1 MSPEGEEEDLLE
13 FLEAGLISPER
24 MRVVDMNAQA
34 LGLSPLQLMESAGRA
49 LADVVLSCE
58 PSKVLILCGK
68 GNNGGDGLVAAR
80 YLQPLA
86 TSVILVRPTR
96 DDPRMRPTA

>member
-13 FLEAGLISPER
+13 FLEAGLMSPER

-34 LGLSPLQLMESAGRA
+34 LGLSPLQLMESAGRE

-58 PSKVLILCGK
+58 P
-68 GNNGGDGLVAAR
+68 
-80 YLQPLA
+80 
-86 TSVILVRPTR
+86 
-96 DDPRMRPTA
+96 